1 MNRLWVHLSLAFAG
15 VVIVVML
22 VIGASVRLAVGA
34 ISDQRE
40 EMPPEVRAY
49 FEEIVAQES
58 PIDPITVII
67 VVGVVAIGAGIVASR
82 ALTAPLQELGAAAQ
96 AIGKQELSRRVS
108 VRGTEEVRSVAS
120 LFNEMAEQLGEAES
134 LRRNLLADVAHELR
148 NPLHLIQGNLQAILD
163 DVYPLSKKE
172 IARLADQTRY
182 LTSLVD
188 DLHEL
193 ALAEAHQLPLY
204 KEQTDMAKLVRET
217 AEIFKPIAAA
227 KDITVRIQIADRLPS
242 LEVDAGRMRQVL
254 HNLLS
259 NALRHTPAGG
269 VISVAAVQE
278 ESTLFIRVSD
288 SGAGIAKENLP
299 RVFDRFYR
307 TDWARSS
314 DKGGAGLGLAIVQ
327 VIVEEHGG
335 RVAAESLGKNQGSTF
350 SICLPVGTVT

>member
-15 VVIVVML
+15 VVIVVMF
-22 VIGASVRLAVGA
+22 VIGASVRLTVGA
-34 ISDQRE
+34 LSDQRPD
-40 EMPPEVRAY
+40 MPPEVRAY
-49 FEEIVAQES
+49 LQEVVGQES
-58 PIDPITVII
+58 PIDPITVIF
-67 VVGVVAIGAGIVASR
+67 VVGVVAIGAGVVASR
-82 ALTAPLQELGAAAQ
+82 ALTAPLQELGEAAQ

-120 LFNEMAEQLGEAES
+120 RFNEMAEQLGEAES

-163 DVYPLSKKE
+163 DVYPLSKEE
-172 IARLADQTRY
+172 IARLADQTRH

-204 KEQTDMAKLVRET
+204 KEQTDMARLVRET
-217 AEIFKPIAAA
+217 AEVFKPIAAA
-227 KDITVRIQIADRLPS
+227 KDVAVQVQIADGLPS

-269 VISVAAVQE
+269 AISVAAVQE
-278 ESTLFIRVSD
+278 GGALYVGVSD
-288 SGAGIAKENLP
+288 TGSGIAGDDLSHI
-299 RVFDRFYR
+299 FDRFYR
-307 TDWARSS
+307 TDWARSP

-327 VIVEEHGG
+327 AIVVGHGG
-335 RVAAESLGKNQGSTF
+335 RVSVQSLGKDQGSTF
-350 SICLPVGTVT
+350 FIYLPIDATT